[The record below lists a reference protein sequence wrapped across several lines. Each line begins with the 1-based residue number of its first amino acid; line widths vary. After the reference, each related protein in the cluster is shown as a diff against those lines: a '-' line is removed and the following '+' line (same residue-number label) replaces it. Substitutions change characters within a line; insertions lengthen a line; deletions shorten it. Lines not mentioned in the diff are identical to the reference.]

1 MGALHHLHSTTH
13 LIACSLIV
21 LSGTTVAADPLS
33 ISPEQTTPAP
43 IHLSEQQQF
52 STPPPDSAWESYPRF
67 TPAQPFYE
75 DDLYPFSEGESDP
88 DAVVDSPSSEPV
100 SQKVVRLQGAVDRI
114 DVLSTPEHQ
123 WVALGVLESQTVQ
136 LLDLSNE
143 GEKVWEVPVGFE
155 PSVVQIDP
163 VRLLV
168 YASGPSAP
176 GLVILDLKTGEL
188 VQAYGLPGGALA
200 LAVDLQMG
208 RIFATIPS
216 TQSVAVI
223 TLTQPEARNLP
234 VPGVPLATA
243 YDETTGNVLV
253 SLAGNDPLG
262 VLVVNPDNGELL
274 ARWRSGDT
282 PEDMVIDTQQ
292 QRLVILNSGSQD
304 LTLIDLKSNG
314 QQVQQIG
321 LNWRPTRVALA
332 DDYAYVTSRDN
343 DRLQVVNLK
352 TGRLQATY
360 DTEAKPTG
368 VEILNTPSGPGIL
381 LAEAGMP
388 QLQWLSLDPG
398 PSQNNVTSTDPVPVG
413 TVVGKVMD
421 IAQQPVTEGKLN
433 IAPTPFFPGRQGE
446 IKPDGTYLLT
456 GLPAGVHLV
465 DVEVPGFPVTTTQ
478 VQVRAGFVSTQDI
491 QLPPAQLD
499 ENDSGIGLL
508 PDAPTYSDELARHL
522 EPALEELE
530 PDREVILLNGPTGP
544 DERFQ
549 PLLPLV
555 ENLTLL
561 DRDERYTED
570 LRKLQL
576 IGNALGLRYILL
588 TQLQISRDYSRRG
601 NGLLNTAV
609 RFLVPVVPVEIPNF
623 TPNMLR
629 SRGLVVVVDLHQD
642 NPGDQARY
650 YEAYGRDD
658 VGGRPMYEDAAAG
671 LFRLQVRN
679 MIPVFKDQFQQ
690 ADPFVDG

>member
-1 MGALHHLHSTTH
+1 MGALHHLH
-13 LIACSLIV
+13 LITCSLVV
-21 LSGTTVAADPLS
+21 LAGTTVAAEPLS
-33 ISPEQTTPAP
+33 PENTAP
-43 IHLSEQQQF
+43 PPSIDLSGQHQF
-52 STPPPDSAWESYPRF
+52 STPPPDSEWESYPPF
-67 TPAQPFYE
+67 TPTQPLFE
-75 DDLYPFSEGESDP
+75 DDLYPTYEPGSEPISEAEDTAGSEPASE
-88 DAVVDSPSSEPV
+88 AVVPLTGS
-100 SQKVVRLQGAVDRI
+100 VDRM
-114 DVLSTPEHQ
+114 DVLSTSEHQ
-123 WVALGVLESQTVQ
+123 WVALGVLETQTVQ
-136 LLDLSNE
+136 MLDLSNA
-143 GEKVWEVPVGFE
+143 GEVVWQVPVGFE

-188 VQAYGLPGGALA
+188 VQAYGLPGGALD

-243 YDETTGNVLV
+243 YDETNGNVLV

-274 ARWRSGDT
+274 ARWRSGET
-282 PEDMVIDTQQ
+282 PEDMVIDAEQ

-304 LTLIDLKSNG
+304 LTVIDLKSNG

-321 LNWRPTRVALA
+321 LNWRPTRVAVSEG
-332 DDYAYVTSRDN
+332 YAYVTSRDN
-343 DRLQVVNLK
+343 DRLQVVNLDA
-352 TGRLQATY
+352 GRLQATY
-360 DTEAKPTG
+360 ATEAKPTG
-368 VEILNTPSGPGIL
+368 VQILDTPSGSGIL

-398 PSQNNVTSTDPVPVG
+398 PSQSVTTPAEPAPVG
-413 TVVGKVMD
+413 TVVGKVID
-421 IAQQPVTEGKLN
+421 IAQQAVTEGTLT
-433 IAPTPFFPGRQGE
+433 IAPTPFFQGRQTKIE
-446 IKPDGTYLLT
+446 ADGTYLLT

-478 VQVRAGFVSTQDI
+478 VQVRAGFVSTQDV
-491 QLPPAQLD
+491 QLPPAEMD
-499 ENDSGIGLL
+499 ESASGIGLL

-530 PDREVILLNGPTGP
+530 PDREVILLDGPTGP

-642 NPGDQARY
+642 SPGDQARY

>member
-1 MGALHHLHSTTH
+1 M
-13 LIACSLIV
+13 
-21 LSGTTVAADPLS
+21 
-33 ISPEQTTPAP
+33 
-43 IHLSEQQQF
+43 
-52 STPPPDSAWESYPRF
+52 
-67 TPAQPFYE
+67 
-75 DDLYPFSEGESDP
+75 YPFLEAGAAPPSEDGDI
-88 DAVVDSPSSEPV
+88 AGSEPV
-100 SQKVVRLQGAVDRI
+100 SEAVVSLAGSVDRM

-136 LLDLSNE
+136 LLDLSNA
-143 GEKVWEVPVGFE
+143 GEIVWQVPVGFE

-188 VQAYGLPGGALA
+188 VQAYGLPGGALD

-208 RIFATIPS
+208 RIFATIPA

-243 YDETTGNVLV
+243 YDETNGNVLV

-282 PEDMVIDTQQ
+282 PEDIVIDAEQ
-292 QRLVILNSGSQD
+292 QRVVILNSGSQD

-314 QQVQQIG
+314 QAVRQIG
-321 LNWRPTRVALA
+321 LNWRPTRVAVSEG
-332 DDYAYVTSRDN
+332 YAYVTSRDN
-343 DRLQVVNLK
+343 DRLQVVNLD

-368 VEILNTPSGPGIL
+368 VQILDTPSGPGIL
-381 LAEAGMP
+381 LAEAGVP
-388 QLQWLSLDPG
+388 QLQWLSLDSG
-398 PSQNNVTSTDPVPVG
+398 PSQSISASAEPTPVG

-421 IAQQPVTEGKLN
+421 IAQQAVSQGTLTV
-433 IAPTPFFPGRQGE
+433 APTPFFPGRQTE

-478 VQVRAGFVSTQDI
+478 VQVRAGFVSTQEV
-491 QLPPAQLD
+491 QLPPSEMD
-499 ENDSGIGLL
+499 ESVSGIGLL

-522 EPALEELE
+522 EPALEELK
-530 PDREVILLNGPTGP
+530 PDREVILLDGPTGP
-544 DERFQ
+544 DERFR

-588 TQLQISRDYSRRG
+588 TQLQISRDYSRQG

-642 NPGDQARY
+642 SPGDQARY

-690 ADPFVDG
+690 TDPFVDG